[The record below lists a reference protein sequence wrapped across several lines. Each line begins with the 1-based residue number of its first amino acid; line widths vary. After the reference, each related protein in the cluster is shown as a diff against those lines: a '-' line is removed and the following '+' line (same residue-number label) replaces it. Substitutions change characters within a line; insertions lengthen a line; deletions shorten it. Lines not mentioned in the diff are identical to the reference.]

1 MASMSA
7 VAPPARLPAGVP
19 PAVVLG
25 LDSMQ
30 GLQTARILAWRGVP
44 VIGVVADGDHYAA
57 KTRVCE
63 EIVVARDR
71 AELLAFLEGF
81 GMAAPQP
88 PVLVPCQD
96 SRVATV
102 STARDH
108 LAQWYRFVLPP
119 APVVDLLMDKTS
131 FYPYAAEHGFPIPT
145 TFLIRSRD
153 DALDASS
160 KLAYPAIVK
169 PGFRT
174 TRWSAVTQE
183 KAFKVATPDELLSVH
198 EQVGGACEVLIAQEW
213 IPGKVSDLYSCNC
226 YFSSTGEVLA
236 TFVAKKLRQ
245 WPRHTGQSSMGVE
258 VRDDEVLDV
267 SIRLLRSVGYRGL
280 GYVELKRD
288 ARDGHLVIIEP
299 NVGRP
304 TGRSAIAEAG
314 GVELLLTAYCDAV
327 GLPLP
332 EQRTQQYGGA
342 KWIHLRRDLLSAAQA
357 MWARELGVREWV
369 STLRGTR
376 ADAVLSW
383 KDPRPFVAE
392 LALATREVRTRTP
405 VAAGRR
411 VRRWAHGAKRRLI
424 DGALLLRG
432 AWFLGARHA
441 CPCCG
446 WRMRAFTHGGGSFRS
461 RRAGYCPRCNAKARH
476 RRVWLFLEERTALL
490 RSPHRVLEVA
500 PHRSL
505 VRALSSRPG
514 VDYMGVDLEPLDG
527 STIRGD
533 VTDLPLDDELF
544 DAVLC
549 VHVLE
554 HVEDD
559 RAAMG
564 ELHRVL
570 RPGGWALVNVPY
582 DPANPTYEDA
592 AVTSDSGRR
601 AAFGEAT
608 HVRVYGTDLRDRL
621 ESVGFDVTVDH
632 GCALTGETVAR
643 YGLTTDESIFLCK
656 KPRDTTW

>member
-1 MASMSA
+1 MSA
-7 VAPPARLPAGVP
+7 VAPLTRVPAGVP
-19 PAVVLG
+19 PAVILG

-30 GLQTARILAWRGVP
+30 GLQAARILAWRGVP
-44 VIGVVADGDHYAA
+44 VVGVVADGSHYAA

-63 EIVVARDR
+63 EVVVARDR
-71 AELLAFLEGF
+71 RELLAFLEGF
-81 GMAAPQP
+81 GAAAPLP

-102 STARDH
+102 SRARDH

-119 APVVDLLMDKTS
+119 APVVDLLMDKTT
-131 FYPYAAEHGFPIPT
+131 FYPYAAEHGFPVPT
-145 TFLIRSRD
+145 TFIVRNRD
-153 DALDASS
+153 EALHASS
-160 KLAYPAIVK
+160 ELPYPAVVK

-174 TRWSAVTQE
+174 TRWSEATPE
-183 KAFKVATPDELLSVH
+183 KAFKVTTPDELLHVYERFGS
-198 EQVGGACEVLIAQEW
+198 ASEVLIAQEW
-213 IPGKVSDLYSCNC
+213 IPGDVSDLYSCNC

-258 VRDDEVLDV
+258 VRDDEVLDI
-267 SIRLLRSVGYRGL
+267 SIRLLRSVDYRGL

-288 ARDGHLVIIEP
+288 ARDGHLVIVEP

-332 EQRTQQYGGA
+332 EQRTQQYRGA
-342 KWIHLRRDLLSAAQA
+342 KWIHLRRDLLSATQA
-357 MWARELGVREWV
+357 MRAGELGAREWV

-392 LALATREVRTRTP
+392 LALAAREVRTQTP

-411 VRRWAHGAKRRLI
+411 VRRSVHHAKGRLTE
-424 DGALLLRG
+424 GALLLRG
-432 AWFLGARHA
+432 TWFLGTRHT

-446 WRMRAFTHGGGSFRS
+446 WTMRAFTHGGGSFRT

-490 RSPHRVLEVA
+490 RSPQRVLEVA

-505 VRALSSRPG
+505 ARALSNRPG
-514 VDYMGVDLEPLDG
+514 LDYVGVDLEPLDG

-533 VTDLPLDDELF
+533 ATDLPMDDESF
-544 DAVLC
+544 DAVIC

-559 RAAMG
+559 RAAMR

-570 RPGGWALVNVPY
+570 RPDGWALVNVPY

-592 AVTSDSGRR
+592 SVTTASARR
-601 AAFGEAT
+601 AEFGEAT
-608 HVRVYGTDLRDRL
+608 HVRVYGTDLRERL
-621 ESVGFDVTVDH
+621 ESAGFEVTVDH
-632 GCALTGETVAR
+632 GCGLPRETVAR

-656 KPRDTTW
+656 KPGDATW